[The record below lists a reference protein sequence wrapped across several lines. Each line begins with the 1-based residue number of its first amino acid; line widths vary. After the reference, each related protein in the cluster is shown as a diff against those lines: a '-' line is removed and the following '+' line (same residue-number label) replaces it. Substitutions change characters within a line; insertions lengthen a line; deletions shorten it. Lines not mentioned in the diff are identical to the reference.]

1 MVLKSFAKINLTLR
15 VNKKLNSGLHQ
26 IQSYFSQ
33 TNICDLIKIQKIKG
47 QKDKIKFKGKFAK
60 KINHN
65 NSLIKTMNILREKK
79 YVKDYY
85 FISVDKRIPIFAGLG
100 GGTSNSVCLTK
111 YFVKKKNY
119 SKFVE

>member
-60 KINHN
+60 KNK
-65 NSLIKTMNILREKK
+65 S
-79 YVKDYY
+79 
-85 FISVDKRIPIFAGLG
+85 
-100 GGTSNSVCLTK
+100 
-111 YFVKKKNY
+111 
-119 SKFVE
+119 